1 MLLLLW
7 NSSLELIVPFS
18 KKPNVVVA
26 RVSLYDGHDP
36 VCCFNAQ
43 KSATSAYCQ
52 EIVEIAVEKM

>member
-1 MLLLLW
+1 M
-7 NSSLELIVPFS
+7 VPFS

-26 RVSLYDGHDP
+26 RLSLYDGYDP

-52 EIVEIAVEKM
+52 EIVEIAVEKI